1 MNSNLIAALVLV
13 SGFLLSSDEEKD
25 QYKPKL
31 PNFKDILEV
40 KHSMPGRIR
49 IQCKVLKDNPQ
60 GKQALLNTFSQIP
73 GITDISVNPCIG
85 TVLIKYKEE
94 TIQPML
100 IIGIILKV
108 LGLAEEAHNENRSLI
123 TKESTDIL
131 DSLSHTIYEKT
142 NGILDLKS
150 SVMLLLGTYAIYDIK
165 TRPEVR
171 PGGITCLWWLY
182 GLINRPN

>member
-1 MNSNLIAALVLV
+1 MNNKLIAALILV
-13 SGFLLSSDEEKD
+13 SSFLLSSDEEKD

-40 KHSMPGRIR
+40 KHSIPGRIR
-49 IQCKVLKDNPQ
+49 IQCKVLKDNPH

-73 GITDISVNPCIG
+73 GITEISINPYIG
-85 TVLIKYKEE
+85 TILIKYEEE

-108 LGLAEEAHNENRSLI
+108 LGLEDEAHSENKSLL
-123 TKESTDIL
+123 TKESIDIL

-142 NGILDLKS
+142 NGKIFCNVIIRYICSLRYKNKARS
-150 SVMLLLGTYAIYDIK
+150 ETRRNNMFMVVIWTY
-165 TRPEVR
+165 
-171 PGGITCLWWLY
+171 
-182 GLINRPN
+182 

>member
-1 MNSNLIAALVLV
+1 MNNKLIAALILV
-13 SGFLLSSDEEKD
+13 SSFLLSSDDEKD

-40 KHSMPGRIR
+40 KHSIPGRIR
-49 IQCKVLKDNPQ
+49 IQCKVLKDNPH

-73 GITDISVNPCIG
+73 GITEISINPYIG
-85 TVLIKYKEE
+85 TILIKYEE
-94 TIQPML
+94 D
-100 IIGIILKV
+100 
-108 LGLAEEAHNENRSLI
+108 EAHSENKSLV
-123 TKESTDIL
+123 TKESIDIL

-150 SVMLLLGTYAIYDIK
+150 SVMLLLGTYAVYDIK
-165 TRPEVR
+165 TRPGVR
-171 PGGITCLWWLY
+171 PAGITCLWWLY